1 MSAARQEGIF
11 SQPRAAGLDMDD
23 LGARMLARKQ
33 ELVAQF
39 GADGLPS
46 PETRTFTGR
55 DIEKGAPV
63 E

>member
-1 MSAARQEGIF
+1 
-11 SQPRAAGLDMDD
+11 MDD

-39 GADGLPS
+39 GADGLPP

>member
-1 MSAARQEGIF
+1 
-11 SQPRAAGLDMDD
+11 
-23 LGARMLARKQ
+23 MLARKQ

-39 GADGLPS
+39 GADGLQYS
-46 PETRTFTGR
+46 ITRTFTGR